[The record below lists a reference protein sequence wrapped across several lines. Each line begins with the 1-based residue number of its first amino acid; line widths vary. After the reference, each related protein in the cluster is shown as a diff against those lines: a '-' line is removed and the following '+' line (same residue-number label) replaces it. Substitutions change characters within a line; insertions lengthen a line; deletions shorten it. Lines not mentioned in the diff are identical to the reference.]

1 MNDSRV
7 TRLLV
12 WCGPVFAIL
21 FMALSMATGDGPG
34 EKASAAKIIDYY
46 DDHRGLALVSVFGSP
61 LAVALL
67 IAFAAVVRAKAREQ
81 GQNGP
86 GPSIMLAGAAVWS
99 AGLLLGSMI
108 TLAQLDASDHKH
120 GEAGIALNDMA
131 SASWVPFI
139 GGIAVFLI
147 GAGLTALS
155 SRMLPTW
162 LGWAALV
169 VGIVSLAGPGGFLGF
184 FGAPLFMLI
193 AGIVLATRDRAAVP
207 VG

>member
-1 MNDSRV
+1 
-7 TRLLV
+7 
-12 WCGPVFAIL
+12 VFAIL
-21 FMALSMATGDGPG
+21 FMGLSLVAGDGPG

-67 IAFAAVVRAKAREQ
+67 IAFAAVVRVRAREL
-81 GQNGP
+81 GQKGP
-86 GPSIMLAGAAVWS
+86 GPSIMLAGAVVWS

-120 GEAGIALNDMA
+120 GEAGIALNDLA
-131 SASWVPFI
+131 NASWVPFI

-147 GAGLTALS
+147 GAGITALS

-162 LGWAALV
+162 LGWLALV

-184 FGAPLFMLI
+184 FGAPIFMLI